1 MSYQAGE
8 ALWLARL
15 RAMPQFNGDNT
26 SRGKWGIRNTGK
38 GHQYAILKP
47 GTHTREMIAM
57 NRRVN
62 HYQTIIQLWQKYTE
76 DGQSAIDLTTLT
88 SSVLA
93 YLDTYPQMGDTT
105 EAVIGGQIIEVRE
118 MQQIP
123 PDAPVWLF
131 VELVGAWDEENAI
144 SFAE

>member
-1 MSYQAGE
+1 MSYEAGE
-8 ALWLARL
+8 ALWLARI
-15 RAMPQFNGDNT
+15 RAMSQFDAGNS

-38 GHQYAILKP
+38 SNQYAILKP
-47 GTHTREMIAM
+47 GLHTREMIGF

-62 HYQTIIQLWQKYTE
+62 HYQTIIQLWQKYSE

-93 YLDTYPQMGDTT
+93 YLDTYPQMGDATNT
-105 EAVIGGQIIEVRE
+105 VIGGEITEVRE

-123 PDAPVWLF
+123 PEAPVWLF
-131 VELVGAWDEENAI
+131 VELVGSWDEEASI
-144 SFAE
+144 TFAE